1 LHLIIGSTIFYLTS
15 LLTIIAANY
24 AILAQVNFG
33 VIASCISLSTPM
45 NCLLSYIFYQE
56 KLTQKMMI
64 GTSVLFLGIVWV
76 ALAKANPIVSEV
88 VVDEE
93 MRGWYRTISIGAAIM
108 IGVLNSV
115 RTVHA
120 KYANVTHKY
129 SPRDFNTDQGL
140 LTGMFCLIASI
151 IYFYKGTPSYTWYN
165 LMVNF
170 AASFMRMLCASVA
183 LNCMVK
189 GLAGPTSALIQS
201 NTVIQ
206 IAMNSLFL
214 GLIPSFSQLCGS
226 ILTLSGVALLI
237 LYR

>member
-1 LHLIIGSTIFYLTS
+1 MIGSIIFYLLS

-45 NCLLSYIFYQE
+45 NCLLSYVCFKE
-56 KLTQKMMI
+56 KLTLKMMM
-64 GTSVLFLGIVWV
+64 GTSVVFLGIVWV
-76 ALAKANPIVSEV
+76 AFVKAKPIVSDV
-88 VVDEE
+88 LVDEE
-93 MRGWYRTISIGAAIM
+93 MRGWYRSISIGVAII

-115 RTVHA
+115 RTCHA
-120 KYANVTHKY
+120 KYANLRHKY

-140 LTGMFCLIASI
+140 LCGMFCLIASI
-151 IYFYKGTPSYTWYN
+151 IYYYRGTPSYTWYN

-170 AASFMRMLCASVA
+170 SASFMRMLCAFVS

-206 IAMNSLFL
+206 IGMNSLFL
-214 GLIPSFSQLCGS
+214 GLIPSLSQLCGS

-237 LYR
+237 FYR